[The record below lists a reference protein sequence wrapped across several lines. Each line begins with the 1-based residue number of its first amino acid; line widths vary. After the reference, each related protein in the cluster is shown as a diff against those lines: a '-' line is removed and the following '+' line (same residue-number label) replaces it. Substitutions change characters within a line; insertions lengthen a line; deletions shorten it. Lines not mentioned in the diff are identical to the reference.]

1 VITLSATMPV
11 STLSAPAAT
20 SNAGRLRVF
29 SDWGCWGQAT
39 FSLIGSVRG
48 LWV

>member
-1 VITLSATMPV
+1 MLIHAYWSTDATYSSV
-11 STLSAPAAT
+11 
-20 SNAGRLRVF
+20 RVL